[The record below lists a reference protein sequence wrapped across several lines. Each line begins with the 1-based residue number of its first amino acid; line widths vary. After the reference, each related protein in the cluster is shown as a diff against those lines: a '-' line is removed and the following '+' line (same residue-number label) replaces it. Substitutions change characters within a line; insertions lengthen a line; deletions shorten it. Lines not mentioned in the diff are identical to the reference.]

1 MLFDN
6 LLVACRPP
14 RGRRGR
20 YELRS
25 RHFTQFLTVID
36 VDDGVCVWGKSGI
49 DHALR
54 VYDETL
60 DKWSVLQAPSA
71 AAKQEWIEAFRR
83 ENRKVTAD
91 RTRGIR
97 TLNAEELAA
106 AENDDAQDL
115 AARRKTLVSKM
126 SGLSLRRKQRK

>member
-1 MLFDN
+1 MRKTQTYHRQTLPKN
-6 LLVACRPP
+6 AHKSPSKKMK
-14 RGRRGR
+14 
-20 YELRS
+20 RS
-25 RHFTQFLTVID
+25 VM
-36 VDDGVCVWGKSGI
+36 
-49 DHALR
+49 
-54 VYDETL
+54 
-60 DKWSVLQAPSA
+60 VLQAPSA